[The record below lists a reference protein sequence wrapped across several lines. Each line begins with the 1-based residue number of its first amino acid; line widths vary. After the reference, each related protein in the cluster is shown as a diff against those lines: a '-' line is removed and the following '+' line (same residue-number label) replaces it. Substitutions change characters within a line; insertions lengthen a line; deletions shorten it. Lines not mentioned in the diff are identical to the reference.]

1 MALQRSTG
9 ISDSIETL
17 TDYSLLI
24 LKQGIGVLEVDF
36 RNYSLMAGK
45 AIFLS
50 PGQYFREISGDLV
63 MEVYQFQGDKVDQVK
78 RSRYLFKHLVSL
90 GYIDVSESGRE
101 GETGLAM
108 VEVNDDI
115 LVLESAIEN
124 WLKLNP
130 FSASD
135 DELELL
141 FDLKD
146 FVDLHFHEQL
156 TLDRVAQ
163 ALNQQA
169 GYLKKLTRA
178 KLAATVHKLSYDKLA
193 TEARR
198 KVAFTNLSTKEVA
211 YELGFAYPS
220 YFNRFFKQSTATTPG
235 CFRESFGARPAD
247 GFIRDFSRLLDEH
260 FKEQRFMGYYADA
273 MYLSVKNLS
282 HKIRSSFGLSFNEL
296 MNQRL
301 LSSGKQ
307 LLEAGETVKE
317 TAFALG
323 FKEPNHFSSFFK
335 THTGTSPS
343 VYSPA

>member
-9 ISDSIETL
+9 ISDNIRLL

-36 RNYSLMAGK
+36 RNYSLLAGK

-50 PGQYFREISGDLV
+50 PGQYFRKISGDLV
-63 MEVYQFQGDKVDQVK
+63 MEVYEFQGDTVEQVK

-90 GYIDVSESGRE
+90 GYIDVSESRGDN
-101 GETGLAM
+101 ETGLTM

-115 LVLESAIEN
+115 LVLERAIEN

-156 TLDRVAQ
+156 TLDRVAG

-178 KLAATVHKLSYDKLA
+178 KLAATVNKLSHNKLA
-193 TEARR
+193 TEAKK
-198 KVAFTNLSTKEVA
+198 KVAFTDLSTKEVA

-220 YFNRFFKQSTATTPG
+220 YFNRFFKQSTATTPSL
-235 CFRESFGARPAD
+235 FRESFGAKPVD
-247 GFIRDFSRLLDEH
+247 GFIEDFSRLLDDH

-273 MYLSVKNLS
+273 MYLSVKGLS
-282 HKIRSSFGLSFNEL
+282 HKIRSSFGVSFNEL

-301 LSSGKQ
+301 LSNGKQ
-307 LLEAGETVKE
+307 LLQSGETVKE

-323 FKEPNHFSSFFK
+323 FKEPNHFSAFFK
-335 THTGTSPS
+335 MHTGINPS
-343 VYSPA
+343 GYSPF